1 MKRFN
6 KFILTCALTAV
17 SITVSAQDDCKGT
30 DANGEYA
37 YPTVTQNIPAFPTAM
52 GFGNIALQP
61 SHQKNDLTTGTPTVT
76 ECLMNGKER

>member
-1 MKRFN
+1 MKIFN

-52 GFGNIALQP
+52 GFGKYA
-61 SHQKNDLTTGTPTVT
+61 TG
-76 ECLMNGKER
+76 GRGG